1 MIKLRNIT
9 LVGTS
14 LAISLALGA
23 CNSAPS
29 EGELK
34 GAVEAKMKADSETLE
49 RSIGKQ
55 AMPTKPELKN
65 VRKIDCK
72 SDSEKAYRCEVE
84 LEVNQGGT
92 LAKGTASMRFVKS
105 GENWVAGK

>member
-34 GAVEAKMKADSETLE
+34 GAVEAKMKADARKVEKIGADID
-49 RSIGKQ
+49 SI
-55 AMPTKPELKN
+55 L
-65 VRKIDCK
+65 
-72 SDSEKAYRCEVE
+72 
-84 LEVNQGGT
+84 
-92 LAKGTASMRFVKS
+92 
-105 GENWVAGK
+105 